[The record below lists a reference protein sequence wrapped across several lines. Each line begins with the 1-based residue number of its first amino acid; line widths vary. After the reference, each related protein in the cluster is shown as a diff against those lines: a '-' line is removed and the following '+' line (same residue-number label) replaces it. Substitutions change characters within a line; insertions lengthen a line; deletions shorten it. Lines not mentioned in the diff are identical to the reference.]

1 MSTSSAHY
9 THSALVTLSLLARR
23 DRYKAFVERV
33 MDGDSSD
40 SLILQVGENIKYTC
54 CAESL
59 LTIEV
64 WFGHRTIFRLKLK

>member
-1 MSTSSAHY
+1 
-9 THSALVTLSLLARR
+9 
-23 DRYKAFVERV
+23 

-40 SLILQVGENIKYTC
+40 SLILQVEILDTHV
-54 CAESL
+54 AESL

>member
-1 MSTSSAHY
+1 MRAGSGHHTR
-9 THSALVTLSLLARR
+9 TMMTLSLLGRR

-40 SLILQVGENIKYTC
+40 SLILQVAILDTHV
-54 CAESL
+54 AESL

>member
-1 MSTSSAHY
+1 MMTY
-9 THSALVTLSLLARR
+9 SLIGRR

-40 SLILQVGENIKYTC
+40 SLILQVAILDTHVAK
-54 CAESL
+54 SL

-64 WFGHRTIFRLKLK
+64 WFDHRTIL

>member
-1 MSTSSAHY
+1 M
-9 THSALVTLSLLARR
+9 TLSLIGRR

-40 SLILQVGENIKYTC
+40 SLILQVAILDTHV
-54 CAESL
+54 AESL

-64 WFGHRTIFRLKLK
+64 WFGHLTIFRLKLK

>member
-1 MSTSSAHY
+1 MSTSSAQY
-9 THSALVTLSLLARR
+9 THSALVTLSLLVRR

-40 SLILQVGENIKYTC
+40 SLILQVRIFNRHV
-54 CAESL
+54 AESL